1 MYKWT
6 HIFSIDFTFSARRS
20 RHVGSRSPR
29 TSIHDPSRQRRK
41 AASKMEEETVPSIEE
56 LKKLK
61 VVDLKAR
68 LSSVGLQTSG
78 NVISDSFY
86 LSKRKLYTFLLPCF
100 VDTLLQVLGTF
111 VVHVQN
117 YRTIKATLRLIFQF
131 MLFVGLKAELIARL
145 HSYFLSVRCIYT
157 SVL

>member
-1 MYKWT
+1 M
-6 HIFSIDFTFSARRS
+6 
-20 RHVGSRSPR
+20 
-29 TSIHDPSRQRRK
+29 
-41 AASKMEEETVPSIEE
+41 PSIEE